1 MFRHFFH
8 YKFLASVYYYFG
20 KMLTTPF
27 KIESMSNLYIYLHV
41 AFTAFQII
49 KSLEVK
55 TYDCIV
61 KDTE

>member
-1 MFRHFFH
+1 
-8 YKFLASVYYYFG
+8 
-20 KMLTTPF
+20 MLTTPF